1 MRVFAG
7 RAGGP
12 TVRGRGPDL
21 ESESRGRD
29 RRTTLACV
37 ILCGIL
43 LSVSMFL
50 VVRQQTAAQ
59 IAEILDAQ
67 AVHMTETI
75 QRRVRV
81 VEDTVRAT
89 SALFSASGTVTSGE
103 FAGFIDHI
111 LPDRDGVDLLFWTPR
126 TEGRIVA
133 RYAIG
138 EPGSRWEDS
147 PVERSSDLR
156 GLASAAL
163 AGRPLAAGVVRDL
176 EGTPAGTGYL
186 LAVAVPTR
194 RWENGA
200 VDGAAVA
207 IASLGGLFREAQG
220 DQGTGMAPLS
230 LRVFDPEQPDRP
242 LYAREHQASLGL
254 LALVGPVVRGTRI
267 VIGDRVWIAEFRA
280 VMLGLPPALAFAP
293 AGVLL
298 GGLVLTAMLA
308 AYMVAAQRRAADV
321 GALASRLER
330 INREL
335 EHRIRENER
344 TAAALG
350 ESERKYRE
358 IYENAAEGIFQ
369 TSPDGRMLSANPS
382 LARIYGH
389 DTPADVLEALQDIR
403 HQLYVDPR
411 RRDQFARLLDRY
423 DTIHGFESEVRR
435 KDGSIIWISETARAV
450 RDPAGRLLYYE
461 GKVEDITD
469 RRAAEEL
476 QRMAREEAEL
486 ASRAKSEFLANMSH
500 ELRTPLNAVIGF
512 SEIIMNEMFGPA
524 GRPEYVEYARD
535 IHESGT
541 QLLALI
547 NDILDMS
554 KIEAGKKELQDTVVD
569 IGRVSR
575 NCVRLVEARAQF
587 GGVAVAIDLPP
598 DLPPVRAEELALKQI
613 IANLL
618 TNAVKFTP
626 KGGKVLVS
634 AGIEPDGSLAVAVA
648 DTGIGIAPEDMEKA
662 LAPFGQIDS
671 SLSNK
676 TQGTG
681 LGLPLARSLAALHG
695 GTLSIESMPGR
706 GTTVTV
712 RLPAERVIRKVA

>member
-1 MRVFAG
+1 M
-7 RAGGP
+7 
-12 TVRGRGPDL
+12 
-21 ESESRGRD
+21 
-29 RRTTLACV
+29 TLACV
-37 ILCGIL
+37 VLCGLL
-43 LSVSMFL
+43 LSVSMFQ

-59 IAEILDAQ
+59 IAEILDVQ
-67 AVHMTETI
+67 AVHMSETI

-81 VEDTVRAT
+81 LEDTVRAT
-89 SALFSASGTVTSGE
+89 SALFSASGMVTSGE

-111 LPDRDGVDLLFWTPR
+111 LPERDGVDLLFWTPPA
-126 TEGRIVA
+126 GDRIVA
-133 RYAIG
+133 RYAIAT
-138 EPGSRWEDS
+138 PGSRAEELA
-147 PVERSSDLR
+147 VEASSDLR

-163 AGRPLAAGVVRDL
+163 AGLPMATGVVRDL
-176 EGTPAGTGYL
+176 EGTDGTGYR

-194 RWENGA
+194 RREDGA
-200 VDGAAVA
+200 VNGAAVA
-207 IASLGGLFREAQG
+207 LATLSGLFREVQG
-220 DQGTGMAPLS
+220 EQGNGSMPLS
-230 LRVFDPEQPDRP
+230 LRVFDPEHPEEP
-242 LYAREHQASLGL
+242 LYSRDYAPSLGL
-254 LALVGPVVRGTRI
+254 LTLVGPVVRSTRI
-267 VIGDRVWIAEFRA
+267 VVADRIWIAEFRA
-280 VMLGLPPALAFAP
+280 VMLGLPPALALAP
-293 AGVLL
+293 AGALL

-308 AYMVAAQRRAADV
+308 AYLTASQRRAADV
-321 GALASRLER
+321 GALAGRLER

-369 TSPDGRMLSANPS
+369 TSPEGRMLSANPT
-382 LARIYGH
+382 LARIYGYG
-389 DTPADVLEALQDIR
+389 TPGEVLEALQDIR

-423 DTIHGFESEVRR
+423 DTIHGFESEIRR
-435 KDGSIIWISETARAV
+435 KDGSVIWISETARAV
-450 RDPAGRLLYYE
+450 RDAAGRLLYYE
-461 GKVEDITD
+461 GKVEDVTD

-476 QRMAREEAEL
+476 QRLAREEAEL
-486 ASRAKSEFLANMSH
+486 AGRAKSEFLANMSH

-512 SEIIMNEMFGPA
+512 SEIIKNEMFGPA

-554 KIEAGKKELQDTVVD
+554 KIEAGKKELQDAVVD
-569 IGRVSR
+569 IGRVAR

-587 GGVAVAIDLPP
+587 GGVAVAVDLPP

-626 KGGKVLVS
+626 KGGRVRVS
-634 AGIEPDGSLAVAVA
+634 ADIEPDGGLAVAVA

-695 GTLSIESMPGR
+695 GTLSIESEPGR

-712 RLPAERVIRKVA
+712 RLPSERVIRKVA

>member
-1 MRVFAG
+1 MGAET
-7 RAGGP
+7 AGGP
-12 TVRGRGPDL
+12 RVRDRAPDL
-21 ESESRGRD
+21 DPERRRRD
-29 RRTTLACV
+29 RRMTLACV
-37 ILCGIL
+37 VLCGLL
-43 LSVSMFL
+43 LSVSMFQ

-59 IAEILDAQ
+59 IAEILDVQ

-75 QRRVRV
+75 QRRVRML
-81 VEDTVRAT
+81 EDTVRAT
-89 SALFSASGTVTSGE
+89 SALFSASGVVTSGE

-111 LPDRDGVDLLFWTPR
+111 LPERDGVDLLFWTPPA
-126 TEGRIVA
+126 EDRIVA
-133 RYAIG
+133 RYAIAT
-138 EPGSRWEDS
+138 PGNRAEDLA
-147 PVERSSDLR
+147 VESSSDLR
-156 GLASAAL
+156 ALASAVL
-163 AGRPLAAGVVRDL
+163 AGLPMATGVVRDL
-176 EGTPAGTGYL
+176 EGTDGTGYR

-194 RWENGA
+194 QREDGA
-200 VDGAAVA
+200 VNGAAVA
-207 IASLGGLFREAQG
+207 LATLRDLFREVQG
-220 DQGTGMAPLS
+220 EQGTGTLPLS
-230 LRVFDPEQPDRP
+230 LRVFDPEHPEEP
-242 LYAREHQASLGL
+242 LYSRDYTPSLGL
-254 LALVGPVVRGTRI
+254 LALVGPVVRSTRI
-267 VIGDRVWIAEFRA
+267 VVADRIWIAEFRA
-280 VMLGLPPALAFAP
+280 VMLGLPPALALAP
-293 AGVLL
+293 AGALL

-308 AYMVAAQRRAADV
+308 AYLIASQRRAADV
-321 GALASRLER
+321 GALAGRLER

-350 ESERKYRE
+350 ESERKYRD

-369 TSPDGRMLSANPS
+369 TSPEGRMLSANPA
-382 LARIYGH
+382 LARIYGYG
-389 DTPADVLEALQDIR
+389 TPGEVLAALQDIR

-423 DTIHGFESEVRR
+423 DTIHGFESEIRR
-435 KDGSIIWISETARAV
+435 KDGSVIWISETARAV
-450 RDPAGRLLYYE
+450 RDAAGRLLYYE

-476 QRMAREEAEL
+476 QRLAREEAEL
-486 ASRAKSEFLANMSH
+486 AGRAKSEFLANMSH

-512 SEIIMNEMFGPA
+512 SEIIKNEMFGPA

-541 QLLALI
+541 QLLELI

-554 KIEAGKKELQDTVVD
+554 KIEAGKKELQDAVVD
-569 IGRVSR
+569 IGRVAR
-575 NCVRLVEARAQF
+575 NCVRLVEGRAQF
-587 GGVAVAIDLPP
+587 GGVAVAVDLPP

-626 KGGKVLVS
+626 KGGRVLVS
-634 AGIEPDGSLAVAVA
+634 ADIEPDGSLAVAVA

-671 SLSNK
+671 SFSNK

-712 RLPAERVIRKVA
+712 RLPSERVIRKVA

>member
-1 MRVFAG
+1 M
-7 RAGGP
+7 
-12 TVRGRGPDL
+12 
-21 ESESRGRD
+21 
-29 RRTTLACV
+29 TLACV
-37 ILCGIL
+37 VLCGLL
-43 LSVSMFL
+43 LSVSMFQ

-59 IAEILDAQ
+59 IAEILDVQ
-67 AVHMTETI
+67 AVHMSETI

-81 VEDTVRAT
+81 LEDTVRAT
-89 SALFSASGTVTSGE
+89 SALFSASGMVTSGE

-111 LPDRDGVDLLFWTPR
+111 LPERDGVDLLFWTPPA
-126 TEGRIVA
+126 GDRIVA
-133 RYAIG
+133 RYAIAT
-138 EPGSRWEDS
+138 PGSRAEELA
-147 PVERSSDLR
+147 VEASSDLR

-163 AGRPLAAGVVRDL
+163 AGLPMATGVVRDL
-176 EGTPAGTGYL
+176 EGTDGTGYR

-194 RWENGA
+194 RREDGA
-200 VDGAAVA
+200 VNGAAVA
-207 IASLGGLFREAQG
+207 LATLSGLFREVQG
-220 DQGTGMAPLS
+220 EQGNGSMPLS
-230 LRVFDPEQPDRP
+230 LRVFDPEHPEEP
-242 LYAREHQASLGL
+242 LYSRDYAPSLGL
-254 LALVGPVVRGTRI
+254 LTLVGPVVRSTRI
-267 VIGDRVWIAEFRA
+267 VVADRIWIAEFRA
-280 VMLGLPPALAFAP
+280 VMLGLPPALALAP
-293 AGVLL
+293 AGALL

-308 AYMVAAQRRAADV
+308 AYLTASQRRAADV
-321 GALASRLER
+321 GALAGRLER

-369 TSPDGRMLSANPS
+369 TSPEGRMLSANPT
-382 LARIYGH
+382 LARIYGYG
-389 DTPADVLEALQDIR
+389 TPGEVLEALQDIR

-423 DTIHGFESEVRR
+423 DTIHGFESEIRR
-435 KDGSIIWISETARAV
+435 KDGSVIWISETARAV
-450 RDPAGRLLYYE
+450 RDAAGRLLYYE
-461 GKVEDITD
+461 GKVEDVTD

-476 QRMAREEAEL
+476 QRLAREEAEL
-486 ASRAKSEFLANMSH
+486 AGRAKSEFLANMSH

-512 SEIIMNEMFGPA
+512 SEIIKNEMFGPA

-541 QLLALI
+541 LLLALI

-554 KIEAGKKELQDTVVD
+554 KIEAGKKELQDAVVD
-569 IGRVSR
+569 IGRVAR

-587 GGVAVAIDLPP
+587 GGVAVAVDLPP

-626 KGGKVLVS
+626 KGGRVRVS
-634 AGIEPDGSLAVAVA
+634 ADIEPDGGLAVAVA

-695 GTLSIESMPGR
+695 GTLSIESEPGR

-712 RLPAERVIRKVA
+712 RLPSERVIRKVA

>member
-1 MRVFAG
+1 MLRG
-7 RAGGP
+7 RA
-12 TVRGRGPDL
+12 PDL
-21 ESESRGRD
+21 ESESRWRD

-50 VVRQQTAAQ
+50 VARQQTAAQ

-103 FAGFIDHI
+103 FSGFIDHI
-111 LPDRDGVDLLFWTPR
+111 LPERDGVDLLFWTPR
-126 TEGRIVA
+126 TEGRIVV

-138 EPGSRWEDS
+138 APGSRWEDL
-147 PVERSSDLR
+147 PVEESSDLR

-163 AGRPLAAGVVRDL
+163 AGLPMATGVVRDL
-176 EGTPAGTGYL
+176 EGTSAGIGYL
-186 LAVAVPTR
+186 LAVTVPTR
-194 RWENGA
+194 RRADGA

-207 IASLGGLFREAQG
+207 LASLGGLFQEAQG
-220 DQGTGMAPLS
+220 EQGTGMAPIS

-242 LYAREHQASLGL
+242 LYAREYRESLGL

-267 VIGDRVWIAEFRA
+267 VIGDRIWIAEFRA

-308 AYMVAAQRRAADV
+308 AYMVAAQRRTADV
-321 GALASRLER
+321 GALVSRLER

-369 TSPDGRMLSANPS
+369 TSPDGRMLSANPT

-389 DTPADVLEALQDIR
+389 DTPADVLDALQDIR

-450 RDPAGRLLYYE
+450 RDTAGRLLYYE

-476 QRMAREEAEL
+476 QRIAREEAEL

-512 SEIIMNEMFGPA
+512 SEIIKNEMFGPA

-541 QLLALI
+541 LLLALI

-569 IGRVSR
+569 IGRVAR

-587 GGVAVAIDLPP
+587 VGVAIAIDLAA

-618 TNAVKFTP
+618 TNSVKFTP
-626 KGGKVLVS
+626 KGGRVLVS
-634 AGIEPDGSLAVAVA
+634 AGVEPDGGLAVAVA
-648 DTGIGIAPEDMEKA
+648 DTGIGIAPEDIKKA
-662 LAPFGQIDS
+662 LEPFGQVDS
-671 SLSNK
+671 SLNNK
-676 TQGTG
+676 TQGIG
-681 LGLPLARSLAALHG
+681 LGLPLARSLVALHG
-695 GTLSIESMPGR
+695 GTLSIESEPGR